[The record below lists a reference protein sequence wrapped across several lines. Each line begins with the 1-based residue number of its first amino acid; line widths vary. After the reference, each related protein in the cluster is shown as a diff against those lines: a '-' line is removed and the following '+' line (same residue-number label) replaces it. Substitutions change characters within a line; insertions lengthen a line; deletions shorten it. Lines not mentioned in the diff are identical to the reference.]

1 MPRSQRTPTAENEE
15 LQRQLEASQRECEEL
30 RARVAEHDELQHKFA
45 ASQRECEELRA
56 RDQESQREIAQLRA
70 MNEAASAAAAH
81 LALMPPQPA
90 VEHAQP
96 QLQGRQRQRNDE
108 VLDDRPGKRA
118 RKALEGEKFREKLVD
133 EIPPTGLA
141 LAQLGRDQ
149 FPTDIIQDGNQIQE
163 VLARDGPMRRFRVGL
178 FRDGKPIKGEEI
190 NGANGLSLRVEL
202 RYAGRTIPAADW
214 LHAHDPEHNRN
225 GKQVSDVATFRDHE
239 VAIPI
244 SIKALS
250 SDSKLFP
257 GASKQH
263 HVPLTLAVVV
273 DAAAHGG
280 ETFGVAEALTRP
292 FISKAKADSARK
304 RIDGAPRAAH
314 ADGAFRNFTGTA
326 DLTGTAV
333 VGGPPV
339 QPVGDIPIVTA
350 EGAPQLQAGP
360 LSRWNTGDSLSALFN
375 DDAFLPSAA
384 PSRANSGA
392 VQSVMEE
399 AMNALAAPG
408 PSRGITGDI
417 LRSFGAEGRAE
428 LADALA
434 AEITQ
439 KLSPENSS
447 QEAAAAEASAAPDP
461 TTRNDG
467 KRRGARRS
475 GRGAAA

>member
-1 MPRSQRTPTAENEE
+1 MPRSLREENEE

-30 RARVAEHDELQHKFA
+30 RARVAEHEELQHKFA
-45 ASQRECEELRA
+45 ASQCECAVLRA
-56 RDQESQREIAQLRA
+56 RVAEL
-70 MNEAASAAAAH
+70 EAASAAAA
-81 LALMPPQPA
+81 LPALMPPQPA

-96 QLQGRQRQRNDE
+96 QLQGRQRQRNDD

-133 EIPPTGLA
+133 VIPPTGLA

-149 FPTDIIQDGNQIQE
+149 FPTEIIQDGNQIQE

-202 RYAGRTIPAADW
+202 RYAGRTIAAADW

-225 GKQVSDVATFRDHE
+225 GKQVSDVANLRDHE

-339 QPVGDIPIVTA
+339 QADVGLPPLQAQGAQAEPPSRFNTA
-350 EGAPQLQAGP
+350 EMA
-360 LSRWNTGDSLSALFN
+360 ALFN
-375 DDAFLPSAA
+375 EDAFLTSAA

-434 AEITQ
+434 AEIT

-447 QEAAAAEASAAPDP
+447 HEAAAEASAAPDP

-467 KRRGARRS
+467 KRRATRRS

>member
-1 MPRSQRTPTAENEE
+1 M
-15 LQRQLEASQRECEEL
+15 RQLRINLLDAPLRTRCHARSARRTRSSSASSRHRSARTIEQL
-30 RARVAEHDELQHKFA
+30 RARVAE
-45 ASQRECEELRA
+45 LRA
-56 RDQESQREIAQLRA
+56 DPRVALP
-70 MNEAASAAAAH
+70 
-81 LALMPPQPA
+81 ALMPPQPA
-90 VEHAQP
+90 VEHALP

-133 EIPPTGLA
+133 VIPPTGLA

-149 FPTDIIQDGNQIQE
+149 FPTEIIQDGNQIQE

-202 RYAGRTIPAADW
+202 RYAGRTIATAEW

-225 GKQVSDVATFRDHE
+225 GKQVSDVATLRDHE

-304 RIDGAPRAAH
+304 RIDGAPRA
-314 ADGAFRNFTGTA
+314 RTPTA
-326 DLTGTAV
+326 
-333 VGGPPV
+333 
-339 QPVGDIPIVTA
+339 
-350 EGAPQLQAGP
+350 
-360 LSRWNTGDSLSALFN
+360 RSA
-375 DDAFLPSAA
+375 
-384 PSRANSGA
+384 
-392 VQSVMEE
+392 
-399 AMNALAAPG
+399 
-408 PSRGITGDI
+408 T
-417 LRSFGAEGRAE
+417 
-428 LADALA
+428 
-434 AEITQ
+434 
-439 KLSPENSS
+439 SP
-447 QEAAAAEASAAPDP
+447 
-461 TTRNDG
+461 
-467 KRRGARRS
+467 ARRT
-475 GRGAAA
+475 

>member
-1 MPRSQRTPTAENEE
+1 MPRSQRTPTVENEE

-30 RARVAEHDELQHKFA
+30 RARVAEHEELQHKFA
-45 ASQRECEELRA
+45 ASQCECAVLRA
-56 RDQESQREIAQLRA
+56 RVAEL
-70 MNEAASAAAAH
+70 EAASAAAA
-81 LALMPPQPA
+81 LPALMPPQPA

-133 EIPPTGLA
+133 VIPPTGLA

-149 FPTDIIQDGNQIQE
+149 FPTEIIQDGNQIQE

-202 RYAGRTIPAADW
+202 RYAGRTIAAADW

-225 GKQVSDVATFRDHE
+225 GKQVSDVANLRDHE

-339 QPVGDIPIVTA
+339 QADVGLPPLQAQGAQAEPPSRFNTA
-350 EGAPQLQAGP
+350 EMA
-360 LSRWNTGDSLSALFN
+360 ALFN
-375 DDAFLPSAA
+375 EDAFLTSAA

-417 LRSFGAEGRAE
+417 LRSFGAEGIGE
-428 LADALA
+428 LAGALSGALA
-434 AEITQ
+434 VAA

-461 TTRNDG
+461 STRNDG
-467 KRRGARRS
+467 KRRGSRRS

>member
-1 MPRSQRTPTAENEE
+1 MPRSLREENEE
-15 LQRQLEASQRECEEL
+15 LQRQLAASQRECEEL
-30 RARVAEHDELQHKFA
+30 RARVAEHEELQHKFA
-45 ASQRECEELRA
+45 ASQCECAVLRA
-56 RDQESQREIAQLRA
+56 RVAEL
-70 MNEAASAAAAH
+70 EAASAAAA
-81 LALMPPQPA
+81 LPALMPPQPA

-96 QLQGRQRQRNDE
+96 QLQGRQRQRNDD

-133 EIPPTGLA
+133 VIPPTGLA

-149 FPTDIIQDGNQIQE
+149 FPTEIIQDGNQIQE

-225 GKQVSDVATFRDHE
+225 GKQVSDVANLRDHE

-339 QPVGDIPIVTA
+339 QADVGLPPLQAQGAQAEPPSRFNTA
-350 EGAPQLQAGP
+350 EMA
-360 LSRWNTGDSLSALFN
+360 ALFN
-375 DDAFLPSAA
+375 EDAFLTSAA

-434 AEITQ
+434 AEIT

-447 QEAAAAEASAAPDP
+447 HEAAAEASAAPDP

-467 KRRGARRS
+467 KRRGSRRS

>member
-1 MPRSQRTPTAENEE
+1 MPRSLREENEE
-15 LQRQLEASQRECEEL
+15 LQRQLEEAQRTIE
-30 RARVAEHDELQHKFA
+30 Q
-45 ASQRECEELRA
+45 LRA
-56 RDQESQREIAQLRA
+56 RDLESQREIARLRA
-70 MNEAASAAAAH
+70 MNEAASAAAA
-81 LALMPPQPA
+81 LPALMPPQPA

-133 EIPPTGLA
+133 VIPPTGLA

-149 FPTDIIQDGNQIQE
+149 FPTEIIQDGNQIQE
-163 VLARDGPMRRFRVGL
+163 VLARDGPMRRLRVGL

-225 GKQVSDVATFRDHE
+225 GKQVSDVANLRDHE

-339 QPVGDIPIVTA
+339 QADVGLPPLQADGP
-350 EGAPQLQAGP
+350 LQAGP
-360 LSRWNTGDSLSALFN
+360 PSRWNTGDSLSALFN

-434 AEITQ
+434 AEMI

-447 QEAAAAEASAAPDP
+447 QEAAAEASAAPDP
-461 TTRNDG
+461 STRNDG

>member
-1 MPRSQRTPTAENEE
+1 MPRSQRTPTVETEE

-30 RARVAEHDELQHKFA
+30 RARVAEHEELQHKFA
-45 ASQRECEELRA
+45 ASQCECAVLRA
-56 RDQESQREIAQLRA
+56 RVAEL
-70 MNEAASAAAAH
+70 EAASAAAA
-81 LALMPPQPA
+81 LPALMPPQPA

-96 QLQGRQRQRNDE
+96 QLQGRQRQRNDD

-133 EIPPTGLA
+133 VIPPTGLA

-149 FPTDIIQDGNQIQE
+149 FPTEIIQDGNQIQE

-202 RYAGRTIPAADW
+202 RYAGRTIATAEW

-225 GKQVSDVATFRDHE
+225 GKQVSDVANLRDHE

-339 QPVGDIPIVTA
+339 QTDVGLPPLQA
-350 EGAPQLQAGP
+350 EGPPQLQAGP

-375 DDAFLPSAA
+375 DDAFLTSAA

-447 QEAAAAEASAAPDP
+447 QEAAAEASAAPDP

>member
-1 MPRSQRTPTAENEE
+1 MPRSLREENEE
-15 LQRQLEASQRECEEL
+15 LQRQLAASQRECEEL
-30 RARVAEHDELQHKFA
+30 RARVAELETSVLP
-45 ASQRECEELRA
+45 
-56 RDQESQREIAQLRA
+56 
-70 MNEAASAAAAH
+70 
-81 LALMPPQPA
+81 ALMPPQPA

-133 EIPPTGLA
+133 VIPPTGLA

-149 FPTDIIQDGNQIQE
+149 FPTEIIQDGNQIQE

-190 NGANGLSLRVEL
+190 NGANGLQLRVEL
-202 RYAGRTIPAADW
+202 RYAGRTIATAEW

-225 GKQVSDVATFRDHE
+225 GKQVSDVATLRDHE

-326 DLTGTAV
+326 DLAGTAV

-339 QPVGDIPIVTA
+339 QRWRLRRQADGPLRRGRPRAGTLATRCRRSSTTMRSCRRPRYRAPTPAPAVGDGGGERSRSAGAVARHHWRYTA
-350 EGAPQLQAGP
+350 QLRRGRHRGVGGRSERR
-360 LSRWNTGDSLSALFN
+360 L
-375 DDAFLPSAA
+375 A
-384 PSRANSGA
+384 PSRRRRTRRRRRRR
-392 VQSVMEE
+392 
-399 AMNALAAPG
+399 P
-408 PSRGITGDI
+408 R
-417 LRSFGAEGRAE
+417 
-428 LADALA
+428 
-434 AEITQ
+434 
-439 KLSPENSS
+439 
-447 QEAAAAEASAAPDP
+447 SAAPDP

-475 GRGAAA
+475 GRRGGVSEGRRGAKGEEIKRITTAAASPRLS

>member
-1 MPRSQRTPTAENEE
+1 MPRSSAPTAEDEE
-15 LQRQLEASQRECEEL
+15 LQRQLEASQRATRL
-30 RARVAEHDELQHKFA
+30 PSAREELQHN
-45 ASQRECEELRA
+45 SRRRTRRQLRA
-56 RDQESQREIAQLRA
+56 SDQESQREIAQLRA

-149 FPTDIIQDGNQIQE
+149 FPTEIIQDGNQIQE
-163 VLARDGPMRRFRVGL
+163 VLARDGPMRRLRVGL

-225 GKQVSDVATFRDHE
+225 GKQVSDVATLRDHE

-304 RIDGAPRAAH
+304 RIDGAPRAAARRRRVPQLH
-314 ADGAFRNFTGTA
+314 RH
-326 DLTGTAV
+326 
-333 VGGPPV
+333 GGPDRH
-339 QPVGDIPIVTA
+339 G
-350 EGAPQLQAGP
+350 
-360 LSRWNTGDSLSALFN
+360 
-375 DDAFLPSAA
+375 
-384 PSRANSGA
+384 
-392 VQSVMEE
+392 
-399 AMNALAAPG
+399 
-408 PSRGITGDI
+408 
-417 LRSFGAEGRAE
+417 GR
-428 LADALA
+428 
-434 AEITQ
+434 
-439 KLSPENSS
+439 
-447 QEAAAAEASAAPDP
+447 
-461 TTRNDG
+461 
-467 KRRGARRS
+467 RRPA
-475 GRGAAA
+475 GAARWRPPAASGGGPDSAGTLAR

>member
-1 MPRSQRTPTAENEE
+1 MQE
-15 LQRQLEASQRECEEL
+15 LQRQLEASQREVDEL
-30 RARVAEHDELQHKFA
+30 RARFA
-45 ASQRECEELRA
+45 QLEEAQRTIEQLRA
-56 RDQESQREIAQLRA
+56 RDQESQREIARLRA

-133 EIPPTGLA
+133 VIPPTGLA

-149 FPTDIIQDGNQIQE
+149 FPTEIIQDGNQIQE

-202 RYAGRTIPAADW
+202 RYAGRTIATAEW

-375 DDAFLPSAA
+375 DDAFLASAA

-467 KRRGARRS
+467 KRRGSRRS

>member
-1 MPRSQRTPTAENEE
+1 MPRSLRQENEE
-15 LQRQLEASQRECEEL
+15 LQRQLAASQRECEEL
-30 RARVAEHDELQHKFA
+30 RARVAEL
-45 ASQRECEELRA
+45 
-56 RDQESQREIAQLRA
+56 
-70 MNEAASAAAAH
+70 EAASAAAA
-81 LALMPPQPA
+81 LPALMPPQPA
-90 VEHAQP
+90 VNALP
-96 QLQGRQRQRNDE
+96 QLQGRQRQRNDD

-133 EIPPTGLA
+133 VIPPTGLA

-149 FPTDIIQDGNQIQE
+149 FPTEIIQDGNQIQE

-202 RYAGRTIPAADW
+202 RYAGRTIAAADW

-225 GKQVSDVATFRDHE
+225 GKQVSDVANLRDHE

-339 QPVGDIPIVTA
+339 QADVGLPPLQAQGAQAEPPTRFNTA
-350 EGAPQLQAGP
+350 EMA
-360 LSRWNTGDSLSALFN
+360 ALFN
-375 DDAFLPSAA
+375 EDAFLTSAA
-384 PSRANSGA
+384 PSRTNSGGMA
-392 VQSVMEE
+392 LVVE
-399 AMNALAAPG
+399 NAINEIAAAA
-408 PSRGITGDI
+408 PSRGTTGEI
-417 LRSFGAEGRAE
+417 FRSLAH
-428 LADALA
+428 ADADARSEFAGNLA
-434 AEITQ
+434 EVLH

-461 TTRNDG
+461 STRNDG
-467 KRRGARRS
+467 KRRATRRS